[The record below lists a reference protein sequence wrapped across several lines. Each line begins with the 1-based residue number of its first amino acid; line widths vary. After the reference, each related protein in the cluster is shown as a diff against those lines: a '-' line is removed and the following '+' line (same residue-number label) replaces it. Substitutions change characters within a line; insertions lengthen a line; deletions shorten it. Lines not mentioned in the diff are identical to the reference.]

1 MTIVLGSASARRK
14 ELLELLGYVFLVHP
28 VDVDEQL
35 NSYRNAEDFAHQV
48 ALKRACNNGFHPE
61 DLVICADTIVVLE
74 DKILGKPEDL
84 PAARKMIGSLSGKT
98 HHVITGVFLNYQD
111 YQKVFTEKTQ
121 VRIDQMSA
129 AEVEVY
135 INTKEPYDKS
145 GGYAIQG
152 IFGKHVKGI
161 HGDFYNVMGLPI
173 NRLYREIKKIES
185 KYKISFPRK

>member
-48 ALKRACNNGFHPE
+48 ALKKGLATMVFHPE

-84 PAARKMIGSLSGKT
+84 PAARKMIGSLIRKDTPCYYGRLFELSR
-98 HHVITGVFLNYQD
+98 L
-111 YQKVFTEKTQ
+111 
-121 VRIDQMSA
+121 S
-129 AEVEVY
+129 
-135 INTKEPYDKS
+135 
-145 GGYAIQG
+145 
-152 IFGKHVKGI
+152 KGI
-161 HGDFYNVMGLPI
+161 YRKNASS
-173 NRLYREIKKIES
+173 NRSDECS
-185 KYKISFPRK
+185 

>member
-1 MTIVLGSASARRK
+1 
-14 ELLELLGYVFLVHP
+14 
-28 VDVDEQL
+28 
-35 NSYRNAEDFAHQV
+35 
-48 ALKRACNNGFHPE
+48 
-61 DLVICADTIVVLE
+61 
-74 DKILGKPEDL
+74 
-84 PAARKMIGSLSGKT
+84 
-98 HHVITGVFLNYQD
+98 
-111 YQKVFTEKTQ
+111 
-121 VRIDQMSA
+121 MSA